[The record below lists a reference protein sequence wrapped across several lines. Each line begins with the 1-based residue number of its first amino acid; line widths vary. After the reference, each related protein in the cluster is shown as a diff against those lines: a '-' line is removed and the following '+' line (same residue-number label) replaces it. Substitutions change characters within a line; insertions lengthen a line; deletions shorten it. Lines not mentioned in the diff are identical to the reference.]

1 MPLLISGIRTGLCET
16 EQDVID
22 HAIHLLGSEQGMVRS
37 ASLNKRSLDA
47 RRKDHI
53 TWVSVSGWNLKKMR
67 SSWPPGWRT
76 GLVPIPGEILERRA
90 AVFL

>member
-37 ASLNKRSLDA
+37 ASLNKPVAGCAQEGSYYLGQQCPA
-47 RRKDHI
+47 G
-53 TWVSVSGWNLKKMR
+53 T
-67 SSWPPGWRT
+67 
-76 GLVPIPGEILERRA
+76 
-90 AVFL
+90 